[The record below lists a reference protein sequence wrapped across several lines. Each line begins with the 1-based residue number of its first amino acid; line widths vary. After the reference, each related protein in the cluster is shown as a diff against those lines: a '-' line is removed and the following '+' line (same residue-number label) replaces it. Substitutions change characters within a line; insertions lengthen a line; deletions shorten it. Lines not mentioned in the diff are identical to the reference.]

1 MAVTKKIT
9 MQGDAFEGIS
19 SVFALA
25 NGLPDGLDVSS
36 ADLQEFPVSDDS
48 GFNFDTGQPS
58 IEHFKVK
65 GLNTD
70 WVNTFTPGDGEITL
84 EIPCNN
90 TGILTLCGFKGTAAS
105 VTLPS
110 GVSSV
115 GTAASGQSYPVTQK
129 AVYLGLLILNDTE
142 DKLLFIKKGKFMAQ
156 IIFDGSNKPLCVVLT
171 GTIAAGASGEAF
183 GICTIASSG
192 NG

>member
-1 MAVTKKIT
+1 MALTKKIQ
-9 MQGDAFEGIS
+9 MQDDVFSGIS
-19 SVFALA
+19 AVFAVA
-25 NGLPDGLDVSS
+25 GGLGDTPSF
-36 ADLQEFPVSDDS
+36 ADATEFPVSDDS

-84 EIPCNN
+84 EIPCHN
-90 TGILTLCGFKGTAAS
+90 TGILTLVGMEGTDVS

-110 GVSSV
+110 GMSSV
-115 GTAASGQSYPVTQK
+115 GTAATGKGYPVTQK
-129 AVYLGLLILNDTE
+129 AVYLGLGILNDTE
-142 DKLLFIKKGKFMAQ
+142 DKLLFIKKSKFMAQ

-171 GTIAAGASGEAF
+171 GAVAAGGDAKALGICNIAAA
-183 GICTIASSG
+183 T
-192 NG
+192 NNV

>member
-1 MAVTKKIT
+1 MAVTTKIT
-9 MQGDAFEGIS
+9 MQGDVFEGIS
-19 SVFALA
+19 AVFGLA
-25 NGLPDGLDVSS
+25 GGLPDGLNLGSS
-36 ADLQEFPVSDDS
+36 SLTEFPVSDDS

-70 WVNTFTPGDGEITL
+70 WVNTFTPGDGEIKL
-84 EIPCNN
+84 EVPCHG
-90 TGILTLCGFKGTAAS
+90 TDILTLCGMAGTSAS

-110 GVSSV
+110 GVSSA
-115 GTAASGQSYPVTQK
+115 GTSATGKSYPVTQK

-142 DKLLFIKKGKFMAQ
+142 DKLLFIKKAKLMAQ

-171 GTIAAGASGEAF
+171 GTIAAGASNDAI
-183 GICTIASSG
+183 GICTIA
-192 NG
+192 NP

>member
-1 MAVTKKIT
+1 MALTKKIQ
-9 MQGDAFEGIS
+9 MQDDVFSGIS
-19 SVFALA
+19 AVFAVA
-25 NGLPDGLDVSS
+25 GGLGDTPSF
-36 ADLQEFPVSDDS
+36 ADATEFPVSDDS

-84 EIPCNN
+84 EIPCHN
-90 TGILTLCGFKGTAAS
+90 TGILTLVGMEGTDVS

-110 GVSSV
+110 GMSSV
-115 GTAASGQSYPVTQK
+115 GTAATGKGYPVTQK
-129 AVYLGLLILNDTE
+129 AVYLGLGILNDTE
-142 DKLLFIKKGKFMAQ
+142 DKLLFIKKSKFMAQ

-171 GTIAAGASGEAF
+171 GSVAAGGDAKALGICNIAAA
-183 GICTIASSG
+183 TN